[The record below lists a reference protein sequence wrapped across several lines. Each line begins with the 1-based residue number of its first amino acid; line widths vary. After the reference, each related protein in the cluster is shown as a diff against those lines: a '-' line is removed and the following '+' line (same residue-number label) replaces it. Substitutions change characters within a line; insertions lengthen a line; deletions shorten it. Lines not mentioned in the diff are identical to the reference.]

1 LPQSPKPTRARK
13 TPRPAGTARKPRQRR
28 GWLRIVL
35 FFLLFPLIVWFVA
48 FLIWFYWYN
57 IVGLFSDTEHKAK
70 AVPKSET
77 RPERREKSPIPP
89 ANAPAEKILDEDR
102 QKLDD
107 ILKRRP

>member
-1 LPQSPKPTRARK
+1 M
-13 TPRPAGTARKPRQRR
+13 
-28 GWLRIVL
+28 
-35 FFLLFPLIVWFVA
+35 LFPLIVWFMA

-57 IVGLFSDTEHKAK
+57 IVALFSDTEHKAK

-77 RPERREKSPIPP
+77 RSERREKPQ
-89 ANAPAEKILDEDR
+89 AAPAEKILDEER